1 MLQKSVFGQG
11 LTGTKLSVVM
21 TDPYQNFIR
30 PSTNYQI
37 TIDVIDHD

>member
-1 MLQKSVFGQG
+1 MSVIVDGK
-11 LTGTKLSVVM
+11 TGATLSDITAQ